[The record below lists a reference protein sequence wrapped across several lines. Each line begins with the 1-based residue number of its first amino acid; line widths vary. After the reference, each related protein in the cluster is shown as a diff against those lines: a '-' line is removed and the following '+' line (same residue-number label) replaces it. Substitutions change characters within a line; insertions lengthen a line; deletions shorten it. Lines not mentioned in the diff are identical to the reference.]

1 MPKCQGIGAVRGPV
15 DQQPGNLVPKP
26 GRDNNHPGQVSTMA
40 ARYRSGPDTANS
52 SRGEDAFCL
61 IFV

>member
-1 MPKCQGIGAVRGPV
+1 MPKCQGVGAVRGPV
-15 DQQPGNLVPKP
+15 DQQPGLLVPKP
-26 GRDNNHPGQVSTMA
+26 GRDNNPGQVSTMA
-40 ARYRSGPDTANS
+40 ARYRGGSDTANS